1 MRTHSRCKV
10 KHSSRIARDIHHSL
24 RASCDD
30 VASAS
35 DAIRRAWNTARAR
48 RATALMSTLHDG
60 AYDAFIIWAE
70 QRDDVIALECTI
82 TSGEARGEV
91 VNIVTSSFVTRDPL
105 SLVGMP
111 CTLTVRG
118 DEIRVTE

>member
-1 MRTHSRCKV
+1 V
-10 KHSSRIARDIHHSL
+10 LL
-24 RASCDD
+24 RAFDIVRVRC
-30 VASAS
+30 
-35 DAIRRAWNTARAR
+35 
-48 RATALMSTLHDG
+48 ATQLMSSLHDG

-70 QRDDVIALECTI
+70 PHDNGVALECTI

-111 CTLTVRG
+111 CTLTVR
-118 DEIRVTE
+118 DNEIRVSE